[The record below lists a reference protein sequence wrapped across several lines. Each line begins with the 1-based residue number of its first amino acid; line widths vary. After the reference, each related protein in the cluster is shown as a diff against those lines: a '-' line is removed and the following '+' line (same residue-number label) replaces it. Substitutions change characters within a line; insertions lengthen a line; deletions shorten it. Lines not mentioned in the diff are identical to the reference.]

1 MLGVI
6 GGTVFFKKK
15 LFDKF
20 RDFPVNTKFGTA
32 MVKKNDKIAFL
43 PRHGMLNDTP
53 PHKVNH
59 RANILGL
66 KQLGVRKVIGINSC
80 GSLKK
85 EIEPGKIIVPDDYLC
100 LGKPETLFD
109 MQIEH
114 ITPSLSQAMRIK
126 LIESAKKLGIELAD
140 GGVYMQTPGPR
151 LETKAE
157 VRMFSQFA
165 DVIGMTMAS
174 EATLCQEMGMEYGA
188 ICSVDNFA
196 HGLSESVPSHS
207 QIVEMASRNAD
218 KIWQI
223 AEEIAKE

>member
-15 LFDKF
+15 FFGKF

-32 MVKKNDKIAFL
+32 TVKKSESIVFL
-43 PRHGMLNDTP
+43 PRHGILSDTP

-59 RANILGL
+59 KAHILGL

-85 EIEPGKIIVPDDYLC
+85 EIEPGKIIVPDDYIC
-100 LGKPETLFD
+100 LAKQETLFD

-114 ITPSLSQAMRIK
+114 ITPALSQAMRIK
-126 LIESAKKLGIELAD
+126 MLEAAKKLNIELVD
-140 GGVYMQTPGPR
+140 GGVYMQTTGPR

-174 EATLCQEMGMEYGA
+174 EAMLCQEMGLEYGA

-218 KIWQI
+218 KMWQI
-223 AEEIAKE
+223 VEEIAKE